1 METQSN
7 ISFILNE
14 KTVHLD
20 FVQTGIKPTTTVLEY
35 LRNIAGLKGTKE
47 GCAEG
52 DCGACTVIIAE
63 LENRKINYKPVNSCL
78 IFLPQLHG
86 KQLITVEDLKKDEQL
101 HPVQQAVIQDYGSQ
115 CGFCTPGIV
124 MSLFALYKSNIKA
137 SKETVTEALN
147 GNLCRCTGYRPII
160 DAGMNACA
168 SPLPD
173 HFSDK
178 ENEIANRLNEIK
190 TNSKDIA
197 LHQDG
202 QKYFLPK
209 NFLSA
214 LQIKKEYPKATIIN
228 GATDIALQQTK
239 QHKILSEIIDLSQ
252 INDLK
257 TIKSENNRL
266 TIGAGATVENI
277 KTYLNG
283 SFEALKNI
291 TTHFGAKQIRLKA
304 TIGGNLANA
313 SPVGDLLPVLMAY
326 NAKIRHS
333 SFDKETITPIENFI
347 TDYRKTILNEYEIIR
362 TIELPVPE
370 ENTIIKSYKISKR
383 EHLDISSVNACF
395 RIQLD
400 NENRVTDIGLFY
412 GGMAATIK
420 RATKAEQFLSGK
432 KWTQD
437 NVKTASKIVTES
449 FSPIS
454 DARSST
460 AGRQLMAEN
469 LLIKFWTETLLKL

>member
-63 LENRKINYKPVNSCL
+63 SENRKINYKPVNSCL

-86 KQLITVEDLKKDEQL
+86 KQLITVEDLKKDDQL

-239 QHKILSEIIDLSQ
+239 QH
-252 INDLK
+252 
-257 TIKSENNRL
+257 
-266 TIGAGATVENI
+266 
-277 KTYLNG
+277 
-283 SFEALKNI
+283 
-291 TTHFGAKQIRLKA
+291 
-304 TIGGNLANA
+304 
-313 SPVGDLLPVLMAY
+313 LMQ
-326 NAKIRHS
+326 
-333 SFDKETITPIENFI
+333 T
-347 TDYRKTILNEYEIIR
+347 
-362 TIELPVPE
+362 
-370 ENTIIKSYKISKR
+370 
-383 EHLDISSVNACF
+383 
-395 RIQLD
+395 
-400 NENRVTDIGLFY
+400 
-412 GGMAATIK
+412 
-420 RATKAEQFLSGK
+420 
-432 KWTQD
+432 
-437 NVKTASKIVTES
+437 
-449 FSPIS
+449 
-454 DARSST
+454 
-460 AGRQLMAEN
+460 
-469 LLIKFWTETLLKL
+469 